1 MQLVAA
7 KIVGYWG
14 ISLNDWLLSVN
25 LKNGFAVCFNSTH
38 TECIKNCKWHKSI
51 FTRNQWILFP
61 TLTRIFTPLS
71 AKSNDRLL
79 KAFAARVNCKLSSEM
94 LPPTCRAHLAPRARQ
109 RIATVLLCFDCSR
122 AAAQRQ
128 YGGTSGGALDKEET
142 LVARALFDNGAMDF
156 PWFALDKHHIL

>member
-1 MQLVAA
+1 MRKWYCPNVSTTPLRQ
-7 KIVGYWG
+7 WG
-14 ISLNDWLLSVN
+14 FQQCLLFSGTTLRGKHCRHPN
-25 LKNGFAVCFNSTH
+25 AVMEVVDTFG
-38 TECIKNCKWHKSI
+38 HKSI

-122 AAAQRQ
+122 AAQRQ
-128 YGGTSGGALDKEET
+128 YGGGALDKEET